1 LSTHAVL
8 SAFLLGQVR
17 YPAATLTPYLQ
28 LADKESLNP
37 VAVWQQVRSD
47 GPEDPSTLYRWLR
60 RLRGRL
66 TALIVFLQK
75 ELLQLA
81 PETEPKQLETTIRK
95 ASSEPIGQL
104 STLALCQ
111 LSWWVS
117 EQLLALSGQLLQHTV
132 KMSPV
137 AFLNYLCWRKTG
149 VTLLS
154 SRANPPP

>member
-1 LSTHAVL
+1 
-8 SAFLLGQVR
+8 
-17 YPAATLTPYLQ
+17 
-28 LADKESLNP
+28 LNP
-37 VAVWQQVRSD
+37 VAVWQLSKAD

-66 TALIVFLQK
+66 TSLLPFLHA

-81 PETEPKQLETTIRK
+81 PETELKQIETAILN

-104 STLALCQ
+104 SSMALCQ
-111 LSWWVS
+111 LSWWVA

-137 AFLNYLCWRKTG
+137 AFLNYLCWRETG